1 MNIKKKSSTDFT
13 DQLSSFV
20 ALTFTSNVITNSTSI
35 ATSNATSN
43 VTSNVMSNITSIF
56 YLY

>member
-1 MNIKKKSSTDFT
+1 MNNKKKSSTDFT

-20 ALTFTSNVITNSTSI
+20 ALTFTSNVITNATSI
-35 ATSNATSN
+35 ATSNVASN